1 MVKKLKEGILI
12 VFEGIDGCGKTTQAK
27 LLFEKLKSL
36 GFDTILLKEPSS
48 SKWGKEIKR
57 LSLFEN
63 SITPEKELKLFI
75 KDREEN
81 TNKNIKPALREKKI
95 VILDR
100 YYFSTIAYQGAKGID
115 IDLIKKLNKNIAIE
129 PDIVFILDIEP
140 NIGLER
146 IENRKKKE
154 KLFEQ
159 ENYLNR
165 VREIY
170 NSLKGKN
177 IFKIDGSKKIDE
189 IRKEIEKIVFNY
201 INPFLNN
208 N

>member
-1 MVKKLKEGILI
+1 MVKKLKKGILI

-36 GFDTILLKEPSS
+36 DFDTILLKEPSS
-48 SKWGKEIKR
+48 SKWGKEIKK

-81 TNKNIKPALREKKI
+81 TNKNVKPSLQEKKI

-129 PDIVFILDIEP
+129 PDIVFILDVEP

-154 KLFEQ
+154 KLFER

-201 INPFLNN
+201 IKPFLNN